1 MIIKEIEQLIKD
13 IPEELFEIPQY
24 DKLIRTVSTVSTYGS
39 PYVVLQ
45 ITTSSITG
53 SIPIAQF
60 SIFSNMKF
68 VFKLYLNDRYRLM
81 SYLKT
86 QIPNVLNQ
94 IKSYLSI
101 LGFKEVGLEG
111 FINQYGR

>member
-1 MIIKEIEQLIKD
+1 MTIKEIEQLIKD

-24 DKLIRTVSTVSTYGS
+24 GKLIRTVSTVSK
-39 PYVVLQ
+39 
-45 ITTSSITG
+45 
-53 SIPIAQF
+53 F
-60 SIFSNMKF
+60 SIFENMKF
-68 VFKLYLNDRYRLM
+68 VFKLYLENRYRLM

-111 FINQYGR
+111 FMKQYGR

>member
-1 MIIKEIEQLIKD
+1 MTIEEIEQLIKD

-24 DKLIRTVSTVSTYGS
+24 GKLIRTVSTVSTYGS

-45 ITTSSITG
+45 ITAG
-53 SIPIAQF
+53 STPIAQF

-68 VFKLYLNDRYRLM
+68 VFKLYLENRYKLIN
-81 SYLKT
+81 LKT
-86 QIPNVLNQ
+86 QITNALNQ

-111 FINQYGR
+111 FMKQYGR

>member
-1 MIIKEIEQLIKD
+1 MTIKEIEQLIKD

-24 DKLIRTVSTVSTYGS
+24 GKLIRTVSTVSTYGS
-39 PYVVLQ
+39 PYVVLS
-45 ITTSSITG
+45 ITTG

-60 SIFSNMKF
+60 SIFENMKF
-68 VFKLYLNDRYRLM
+68 VFKLYLENRYRFIRH
-81 SYLKT
+81 LKT

-101 LGFKEVGLEG
+101 LGFKEVCLEG
-111 FINQYGR
+111 FIHGR

>member
-1 MIIKEIEQLIKD
+1 MTIEEIEQLIKD
-13 IPEELFEIPQY
+13 LPEELFEIPQY
-24 DKLIRTVSTVSTYGS
+24 GKLTRTVSIISSYGS

-45 ITTSSITG
+45 ITAG
-53 SIPIAQF
+53 SRLPIAQF

-68 VFKLYLNDRYRLM
+68 VFKLYLENRYKLM
-81 SYLKT
+81 SCLKT

-111 FINQYGR
+111 FIHGR

>member
-1 MIIKEIEQLIKD
+1 MTIKEIEQLIKNL
-13 IPEELFEIPQY
+13 PEELYEIPQY
-24 DKLIRTVSTVSTYGS
+24 GKLIRTVSTVSTYGS
-39 PYVVLQ
+39 PYVILQ
-45 ITTSSITG
+45 ITTG

-60 SIFSNMKF
+60 SIFENMKF
-68 VFKLYLNDRYRLM
+68 VFKLYLEDRYRLI

-111 FINQYGR
+111 FIQ

>member
-1 MIIKEIEQLIKD
+1 MTINEIEQLIKD
-13 IPEELFEIPQY
+13 IPEELYEIPQY
-24 DKLIRTVSTVSTYGS
+24 GKLIRTVSTVSTYGS

-45 ITTSSITG
+45 ITTG

-68 VFKLYLNDRYRLM
+68 VFKLYLGDRYRLM

-94 IKSYLSI
+94 IKSYLNI

-111 FINQYGR
+111 FINE

>member
-1 MIIKEIEQLIKD
+1 MTIEEIEQLIKD

-24 DKLIRTVSTVSTYGS
+24 GKLIKIVSTISSWGN

-45 ITTSSITG
+45 ITTG

-60 SIFSNMKF
+60 SIFNNMKF
-68 VFKLYLNDRYRLM
+68 VFKFYLDNRYRLTN
-81 SYLKT
+81 YLKT

-111 FINQYGR
+111 FVNGR

>member
-1 MIIKEIEQLIKD
+1 MTIEEIEQLIKD
-13 IPEELFEIPQY
+13 IPEKLFEIPQY
-24 DKLIRTVSTVSTYGS
+24 GKLIRTVSTVSTYGS
-39 PYVVLQ
+39 PYVVLS
-45 ITTSSITG
+45 ITTG

-68 VFKLYLNDRYRLM
+68 VFKLYLENRYRLM

-111 FINQYGR
+111 FIKQYGR

>member
-1 MIIKEIEQLIKD
+1 MNVNEIEQILKN
-13 IPEELFEIPQY
+13 IPDELFEIPQY
-24 DKLIRTVSTVSTYGS
+24 GKLIRTISTVSTYGS

-45 ITTSSITG
+45 ITTG

-60 SIFSNMKF
+60 AIFNNMKF
-68 VFKLYLNDRYRLM
+68 VFKIYLENRYRLI

-86 QIPNVLNQ
+86 QIPIILNQ

-111 FINQYGR
+111 FMNGR

>member
-1 MIIKEIEQLIKD
+1 MYMTIEEIEQLIKD

-24 DKLIRTVSTVSTYGS
+24 GKLIRTVSTVSTYDS

-45 ITTSSITG
+45 ITTG
-53 SIPIAQF
+53 SIPVAQF

-68 VFKLYLNDRYRLM
+68 VFKLYLENRYRLM
-81 SYLKT
+81 SCLKT
-86 QIPNVLNQ
+86 QIPNILNQ

-111 FINQYGR
+111 FIHGR

>member
-1 MIIKEIEQLIKD
+1 MTIEEIEQLIKD

-24 DKLIRTVSTVSTYGS
+24 GKLIRTVSTVSTYGS

-45 ITTSSITG
+45 ITTG
-53 SIPIAQF
+53 SIPVAQF

-68 VFKLYLNDRYRLM
+68 VFKLYLENRYKLIN
-81 SYLKT
+81 LKT
-86 QIPNVLNQ
+86 QITNALNQ

-111 FINQYGR
+111 FMKQYGR

>member
-1 MIIKEIEQLIKD
+1 MTIEEIEQLIKD

-45 ITTSSITG
+45 ITAG
-53 SIPIAQF
+53 SRLPIAQF
-60 SIFSNMKF
+60 AIFDNMKF
-68 VFKLYLNDRYRLM
+68 VFKLYLENRYRLI

-111 FINQYGR
+111 FIHGR

>member
-1 MIIKEIEQLIKD
+1 MTINEIEQLIKD

-24 DKLIRTVSTVSTYGS
+24 GKLIRTVSTVSTYGS
-39 PYVVLQ
+39 PYVVLS
-45 ITTSSITG
+45 ITTS

-60 SIFSNMKF
+60 SIFENMKF
-68 VFKLYLNDRYRLM
+68 VFKLYLENRYRLI

-111 FINQYGR
+111 FMKQYGR

>member
-1 MIIKEIEQLIKD
+1 MTIEEIEQLVKD
-13 IPEELFEIPQY
+13 LPEELFEIPQY
-24 DKLIRTVSTVSTYGS
+24 GKLIRTVSTVSTYGS

-45 ITTSSITG
+45 ITTD

-60 SIFSNMKF
+60 SIFDNMKF
-68 VFKLYLNDRYRLM
+68 VFKLYLENRYKLI

-86 QIPNVLNQ
+86 QISNALNQ

>member
-1 MIIKEIEQLIKD
+1 MTIKEIEQLIKNL
-13 IPEELFEIPQY
+13 PEELYEIPQY
-24 DKLIRTVSTVSTYGS
+24 GKLIRTVSTVSTYGS

-45 ITTSSITG
+45 ITTG

-60 SIFSNMKF
+60 SIFENMKF
-68 VFKLYLNDRYRLM
+68 VFKLYLEDRYRLI

-111 FINQYGR
+111 FIQ

>member
-1 MIIKEIEQLIKD
+1 MTIEEIEQLIKD
-13 IPEELFEIPQY
+13 LPEELFEIPQY
-24 DKLIRTVSTVSTYGS
+24 GKLIRTVSTVSSYGS

-45 ITTSSITG
+45 ITVNSRL
-53 SIPIAQF
+53 PIAQF
-60 SIFSNMKF
+60 AIFSNMKF
-68 VFKLYLNDRYRLM
+68 VFKLYLENRYRLM

-86 QIPNVLNQ
+86 QIPSVLNQ

-111 FINQYGR
+111 FMNGR

>member
-1 MIIKEIEQLIKD
+1 MTIEEIEQLIKD
-13 IPEELFEIPQY
+13 LPEELFEIPQY
-24 DKLIRTVSTVSTYGS
+24 GKLIRTVSTVSTYGS

-45 ITTSSITG
+45 ITAG
-53 SIPIAQF
+53 SRLPICQF
-60 SIFSNMKF
+60 AIFDNMKY
-68 VFKLYLNDRYRLM
+68 VFKSYLENRYKLT

-111 FINQYGR
+111 FMNGR